1 MDEPTVPSD
10 LCMTPRQMQLL
21 DAIAASRRGNCCSPT
36 ITELARRL
44 NLSRSTIFE
53 HIAQLREKGLLS
65 AQAGRA
71 RSLTPT
77 SAALALLDDRGDPRE
92 SLNVIEAGIPLA
104 GVVAAGTPIEAVENT
119 ETLTLTSYFGLSDD
133 LFALE
138 VRGDSMIDEDIRDG
152 DYVICKRSPTAA
164 DGQLVV
170 AIVDDEAATLKRFYR
185 QPDRA
190 RLEPANSHYE
200 PIYARNCRIEA
211 VVVGLMRKL

>member
-1 MDEPTVPSD
+1 MNEPSNPRG
-10 LCMTPRQMQLL
+10 LRMTPRQLQLL

-65 AQAGRA
+65 AEPGRA
-71 RSLTPT
+71 RSLMPT
-77 SAALALLDDRGDPRE
+77 SEALALLDDPGE
-92 SLNVIEAGIPLA
+92 SATGEPPAEMGIPLA
-104 GVVAAGTPIEAVENT
+104 GVVAAGTPIEAVENAD
-119 ETLTLTSYFGLSDD
+119 TLTLTSYFGLSDD

-138 VRGDSMIDEDIRDG
+138 VRGDSMIDDDIRDG
-152 DYVICKRSPTAA
+152 DYVICKRSPLAA

-170 AIVDDEAATLKRFYR
+170 AIVDDQAATLKRFFR
-185 QPDRA
+185 EPDRA
-190 RLEPANSHYE
+190 RLEPANSEYE

-211 VVVGLMRKL
+211 VVVGLMRRL